1 MKRIAFHLSLIALTL
16 FAAAAPLS
24 AQNTEEKPKTIPEIA
39 SERADELMK
48 YLKLEDYQ
56 VFQIDSTMAHDMQAL
71 QDEMAA
77 MQKAGVSNPDF
88 YGAVI
93 DRWYNATDSTFEH
106 IFTPQQWT
114 RYIKSTYGKA
124 KRQRDKRIA
133 AWKAR
138 TEAAR

>member
-1 MKRIAFHLSLIALTL
+1 MKRIVFHLAFVALTL
-16 FAAAAPLS
+16 FATAASLS

>member
-1 MKRIAFHLSLIALTL
+1 MKRTALFLTFAALAL

-24 AQNTEEKPKTIPEIA
+24 AQNPDEKPKTIPEIA
-39 SERADELMK
+39 SERADELQK

-56 VFQIDSTMAHDMQAL
+56 VFQIDSTMSHDMQAL

-114 RYIKSTYGKA
+114 RYLKSTYGKA

-133 AWKAR
+133 AWKAK
-138 TEAAR
+138 TEGAR